1 MAIEQMRCYRVAS
14 GTRIAPFGDLARD
27 LHVGVRTVAQ
37 AQEDAVRACGLELV
51 DVQDPAQITAR
62 PALVLYDDVWVSE
75 MALRQ
80 FVAEALHATE
90 DLRVAQPAGLVAK
103 STDPFDELE
112 TTEDGARI
120 HDLAVLVQP
129 DLLTERAE
137 LGSRARPW
145 RLPAR
150 EIKARVVL
158 PPSLGADHAEGS
170 READAPIT
178 ARIVAPVRHWLH
190 LLRLSQMSVGVD
202 LLDNLRRSPRLRMR
216 LRWMRNRD
224 AWSIARKLVFVHP
237 TARVHPS
244 ADLEA
249 AVIGPGAVVE
259 AHSHVHRSI
268 VGAGVR
274 IGDHSAIV
282 GCTLADNV
290 QILRASYLALC
301 ASMPGATLA
310 SYKAQLSLFGRDVFL
325 TSSAWLIDAKFKGE
339 VQVQRGEARV
349 GVGPFLGCCLGH
361 RVTLGAQ
368 VLVQAG
374 RALNNDTTVVGDPDR
389 FLSQVNAVPVGAVCT
404 VANGRLEPL

>member
-1 MAIEQMRCYRVAS
+1 MAGEQMRCFRVAS

-27 LHVGVRTVAQ
+27 LFVGVRTVAQ
-37 AQEDAVRACGLELV
+37 AQEASVRACGLELV
-51 DVQDPAQITAR
+51 DVDEPSQITAR
-62 PALVLYDDVWVSE
+62 PALVIYDDVWVSE

-80 FVAEALHATE
+80 FVARALRATE
-90 DLRVAQPAGLVAK
+90 ELRVAMPEGLVAQA
-103 STDPFDELE
+103 TDPFNELE
-112 TTEDGARI
+112 RAEDGARI
-120 HDLAVLVQP
+120 HDLGILVQP
-129 DLLTERAE
+129 ELLK
-137 LGSRARPW
+137 SREEFATRTKPW
-145 RLPAR
+145 PLPAR
-150 EIKARVVL
+150 EIKTSVVL
-158 PPSLGADHAEGS
+158 PPSLGSDQSPGH

-216 LRWMRNRD
+216 LRWMRKRD
-224 AWSIARKLVFVHP
+224 PWSLARKLVFVHP
-237 TARVHPS
+237 TARVHPT

-274 IGDHSAIV
+274 IGDHSAV
-282 GCTLADNV
+282 MNCTLADNV
-290 QILRASYLALC
+290 QVLRGSYLALC
-301 ASMPGATLA
+301 ASMPDATLA
-310 SYKAQLSLFGRDVFL
+310 SYKVQLSLFGREVFL
-325 TSSAWLIDAKFKGE
+325 TSSAWLIDAKLKGE
-339 VQVQRGEARV
+339 VKVQRGEANV

-374 RALNNDTTVVGDPDR
+374 RALNNDTIVVGDPQR
-389 FLSQVNAVPVGAVCT
+389 FLSRVDPVPSGAVCT
-404 VANGRLEPL
+404 VVEGRLEPL